1 MAEDSMPYNYLTMKS
16 ANKREPQLVSING
29 KPHAVILDIDD
40 YKRLLEK
47 AEDAE
52 DLKSLAQMRK
62 RPLKFTT
69 LEEYTAGRS
78 RRV

>member
-1 MAEDSMPYNYLTMKS
+1 MKS
-16 ANKREPQLVSING
+16 ANKREPQLVSVNG
-29 KPHAVILDIDD
+29 KPHAVILTIDD
-40 YKRLLEK
+40 YRRLLEK

-52 DLKSLAQMRK
+52 DLKALALMRK

-69 LEEYTAGRS
+69 LEEYVAGRS